1 MAHNAAAAVD
11 GGGGGGGGLVRL
23 GCPQL
28 PLEPVVDA
36 SEESGGGGGNV
47 GAGDAADPLSQ
58 RPNRFVAQAAPHL
71 ALDAAGQ
78 HLRVLQ
84 APSALMKAGVT
95 GSVLWDS
102 GVVLAKFLEH
112 AADTGALSLK
122 GASVV
127 ELGAGCGLVGCV
139 AALLGARVV
148 LTDVFGQL
156 ALLEK
161 NLRENIPELVA
172 SGYATARELVWGDEI
187 DADLVSP
194 APDYVVASDVVFS
207 HEAVGSL
214 VHTLEALSDDGTTI
228 IISGELRD
236 HAVLQIFLDN
246 ALAHFDI
253 GRVAETQLH
262 LDFTSYRIAA
272 YVLQLRGA
280 LEL

>member
-1 MAHNAAAAVD
+1 MVAQVMLRW
-11 GGGGGGGGLVRL
+11 GL
-23 GCPQL
+23 Q
-28 PLEPVVDA
+28 
-36 SEESGGGGGNV
+36 
-47 GAGDAADPLSQ
+47 DPLSQ

-102 GVVLAKFLEH
+102 GVILAKFLEH

-127 ELGAGCGLVGCV
+127 ELGAGCGLVGSCV

-172 SGYATARELVWGDEI
+172 SGYATARELTWGDEI

-214 VHTLEALSDDGTTI
+214 VHTLEALSNDGTTI

-236 HAVLQIFLDN
+236 HAVLQLFLDN
-246 ALAHFDI
+246 ALVHFDI

-262 LDFTSYRIAA
+262 PDFTSCRIAA

-280 LEL
+280 LKS